1 LVDRVIQTYDD
12 SAFGHHVLG
21 EPMITPDDQ
30 IEPPTDEAVDVALQ
44 SGARG
49 AVALAGLS
57 TAIVVAIWF
66 AFYFLVF
73 MPRATTP

>member
-1 LVDRVIQTYDD
+1 
-12 SAFGHHVLG
+12 
-21 EPMITPDDQ
+21 MITPDDQ